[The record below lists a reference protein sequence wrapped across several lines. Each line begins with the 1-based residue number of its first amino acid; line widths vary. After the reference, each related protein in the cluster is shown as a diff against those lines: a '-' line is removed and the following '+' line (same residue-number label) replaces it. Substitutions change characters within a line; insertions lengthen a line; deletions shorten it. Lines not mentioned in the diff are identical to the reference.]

1 MFPTT
6 CVTTSSL
13 SEPARV
19 GDRHTVPAR
28 SPHAGGIPARAIGL
42 PGTMIDTL
50 GVNPVGLL
58 SSNSYHPSPK
68 VTNISSVTQSCPTLC
83 DPMNRSTE
91 GPPVCHQLPEFTQ
104 THENIPWDQIFTL
117 FLWNILSAASY
128 QFVFKPLTNSYNP
141 DPASS
146 VGSISSPSLLLKYS

>member
-1 MFPTT
+1 MFPT
-6 CVTTSSL
+6 CVTTPSL

-42 PGTMIDTL
+42 PGTMFDIL

-68 VTNISSVTQSCPTLC
+68 VSNINSVTQSCPTLC

-91 GPPVCHQLPEFTQ
+91 DLPVCHQLLKFTQ
-104 THENIPWDQIFTL
+104 THENIPWGQIFTL

-128 QFVFKPLTNSYNP
+128 QFVFKPLTNSYNH

-146 VGSISSPSLLLKYS
+146 VGNISSPSLLLKYS